1 MGAKIIG
8 GVASVPKPKARCD
21 VRVHWLDG
29 AHCPAGWTLAQTLQ
43 SIIKVYAEVDDK
55 DDGIKQ
61 DPTPEE
67 LKT

>member
-1 MGAKIIG
+1 MGAEITG
-8 GVASVPKPKARCD
+8 GAASVPKPTARCE

-29 AHCPAGWTLAQTLQ
+29 AHCPAGWTLAQRLQ

-61 DPTPEE
+61 DPNPGE

>member
-8 GVASVPKPKARCD
+8 GVASVPKPNARCD